1 MGTRGCTEGPSGTFA
16 SDGGQFP
23 SRPSAESQK
32 AGGVVLGGAGA
43 ATKGLGDR
51 VCCVATHAAT
61 GLYVMCVTLL
71 HYSACAV
78 GSTLRLKAAGPS
90 DVRSQ

>member
-1 MGTRGCTEGPSGTFA
+1 MGTGVRIAGPIATFA
-16 SDGGQFP
+16 SDAGMLP
-23 SRPSAESQK
+23 SRRYAGSQR

-90 DVRSQ
+90 DARSQ